1 MEFQSAAFP
10 IIPALGMFAAI
21 LIFLELGRRIGVRRL
36 NVPGARAGVGVVDGS
51 VYALVALLIGFTFN
65 GAAARFDTRRELV
78 GATANVAGTTW
89 QRIDM
94 LPPELQ
100 PPVRD
105 GMRRY
110 LDALI
115 TSYTKPTVAEAKT
128 TRQPEAVTLAQ
139 NDLWLKTVA
148 AVSLPAGEKARMLL
162 LPSMNE
168 LFGAV
173 EQERLA
179 RAIHPPRLIYVMLT
193 LATLIGAVFVGYA
206 IATAEKRNWFYM
218 IGIAGTIASATY
230 VVAELEYPRLG
241 RVRVDAIDRQLVDL
255 RETMR

>member
-1 MEFQSAAFP
+1 MHISFANFP
-10 IIPALGMFAAI
+10 LLPALGMFVLI
-21 LIFLELGRRIGVRRL
+21 LIFLELGRRLGVKRL

-65 GAAARFDTRRELV
+65 GAASRFDNRRELV
-78 GATANVAGTTW
+78 GETANVAGTTW

-115 TSYTKPTVAEAKT
+115 ASYSDPAGSKEPLRQGTALTK
-128 TRQPEAVTLAQ
+128 AQ
-139 NDLWLKTVA
+139 DEVWASAVA
-148 AVSLPAGEKARMLL
+148 AVSTQAGERARMLL

-173 EQERLA
+173 EKERLA
-179 RAIHPPRLIYVMLT
+179 RAIHPPRLIYVLLA
-193 LATLIGAVFVGYA
+193 LATMIAAVFIGYA
-206 IATAEKRNWFYM
+206 MATAEKRNWMYM
-218 IGIAGTIASATY
+218 VGVAGTIASATY

-241 RVRVDAIDRQLVDL
+241 RVRVDAIDRTIVDL
-255 RETMR
+255 RATMR

>member
-1 MEFQSAAFP
+1 MQAHIAAYP
-10 IIPALGMFAAI
+10 ILPALGMFLAI
-21 LIFLELGRRIGVRRL
+21 MLFLELGRRVGVRRL
-36 NVPGARAGVGVVDGS
+36 DVPGARAGVGVVDGS

-65 GAAARFDTRRELV
+65 GAASRFDRRRELV
-78 GATANVAGTTW
+78 TDTANVAGTTW

-115 TSYTKPTVAEAKT
+115 TNYTKPSADAGSY
-128 TRQPEAVTLAQ
+128 QPATLVNAQ
-139 NDLWLKTVA
+139 NDLWAASVA
-148 AVSLPAGEKARMLL
+148 ACITQAGDKARMLL

-173 EQERLA
+173 EKEHVA
-179 RAIHPPRLIYVMLT
+179 RSLHPPRLIYVLLAIAALT
-193 LATLIGAVFVGYA
+193 GAVFVGYA
-206 IATAEKRNWFYM
+206 IATVNQRNWLYM

-230 VVAELEYPRLG
+230 LVAELEYPRLG
-241 RVRVDAIDRQLVDL
+241 RVRVDAADRTIIEL
-255 RETMR
+255 RASMR

>member
-1 MEFQSAAFP
+1 MHISFANFP
-10 IIPALGMFAAI
+10 LLPALGMFVLI
-21 LIFLELGRRIGVRRL
+21 LIFLELGRRLGVKRL

-65 GAAARFDTRRELV
+65 GAASRFDNRRELV
-78 GATANVAGTTW
+78 GETANVAGTTW

-115 TSYTKPTVAEAKT
+115 ASYSDPAGSKEPLRQGTALTK
-128 TRQPEAVTLAQ
+128 AQ
-139 NDLWLKTVA
+139 DEVWASAVA
-148 AVSLPAGEKARMLL
+148 AVSTQAGERARMLL

-173 EQERLA
+173 EKERLA
-179 RAIHPPRLIYVMLT
+179 RAIHPPRLIYILLA
-193 LATLIGAVFVGYA
+193 LATMIGAVFIGYA
-206 IATAEKRNWFYM
+206 IATAEKRNWLYM
-218 IGIAGTIASATY
+218 VGVAGTIASATY

-241 RVRVDAIDRQLVDL
+241 RVRVDAIDRTLVDL
-255 RETMR
+255 RATMR

>member
-1 MEFQSAAFP
+1 MHLSYANFP
-10 IIPALGMFAAI
+10 LLPALGMFVLI
-21 LIFLELGRRIGVRRL
+21 LVFLELGRRLGVRRL

-65 GAAARFDTRRELV
+65 GAAARFDNRRELV
-78 GATANVAGTTW
+78 GETANVAGTTW

-94 LPPELQ
+94 LPADLQ
-100 PPVRD
+100 PPVRE

-115 TSYTKPTVAEAKT
+115 ASYSDENGAKEPLRQGAALTK
-128 TRQPEAVTLAQ
+128 AQ
-139 NDLWLKTVA
+139 DEVWASAVA
-148 AVSLPAGEKARMLL
+148 AVSTQAGERARMLL

-173 EQERLA
+173 EKERLA
-179 RAIHPPRLIYVMLT
+179 RAIHPPRLIYVLLA
-193 LATLIGAVFVGYA
+193 LATMIGAVFIGYA
-206 IATAEKRNWFYM
+206 IATAEKRNWLYM
-218 IGIAGTIASATY
+218 VGVAGTIASATY

-241 RVRVDAIDRQLVDL
+241 RVRVDAIDRTIVDL
-255 RETMR
+255 RATMR